1 MMKRSMRI
9 ACVVCAVLFLIVP
22 LAHGAKKKKR
32 LDDVPQIRKW
42 WERPKIVKQLDLA
55 EDQKSRVKEIYNERY
70 NQIVEDRWNYRQQK
84 SQLEDLLRKTDLDED
99 RIKTQTEQVQAA
111 RAALEKTLTEMQTAM
126 MRELSPAQ
134 RDKLLTILKKWKEEK
149 PRKAKKKE
157 GKLKK
162 SWPGR

>member
-9 ACVVCAVLFLIVP
+9 ACVVCAVMFLVVS
-22 LAHGAKKKKR
+22 LAHGARTKKR
-32 LDDVPQIRKW
+32 PDEPQIRKW
-42 WERPKIVKQLDLA
+42 WERQTIVKKLELA
-55 EDQKSRVKEIYNERY
+55 EEQKSRVKEIYNERY

-126 MRELSPAQ
+126 MRELSPGQ
-134 RDKLLTILKKWKEEK
+134 RDKLLTILKNWKEEK
-149 PRKAKKKE
+149 PRKVKKKE

>member
-1 MMKRSMRI
+1 MKRSMRI